1 MTSDYQLHIKDCQ
14 NDSVSHLIE
23 LPVPAA
29 LLDDHK
35 DSVLLQMHM

>member
-1 MTSDYQLHIKDCQ
+1 MTISCISKTAK

-35 DSVLLQMHM
+35 DSVFLQMHM